1 MIQQIPVPPV
11 PPLPPSAQF
20 DPNLIFLNDGGPPI
34 ILLIVIAA
42 LLATTVILWP
52 IMRALGRRLEGRSS
66 IGDPELRGEVE
77 QMQHRLG
84 EVDALQTRVSE
95 LEERLDF
102 AERLLSQAQ
111 QPARLGGSPGDPS

>member
-66 IGDPELRGEVE
+66 SGDTELRGEVE

-111 QPARLGGSPGDPS
+111 QPVRLGGSQGDPS